1 MLSKHEEAGELEMR
15 EFDQAETDVIVDDFK
30 DLKIEMLAS
39 SRGKR
44 LGWNKYAID
53 KVGGFNE
60 YD

>member
-1 MLSKHEEAGELEMR
+1 MR